1 MLNDTV
7 HLSDED
13 LLRVLDGELSQGRAK
28 QVRAHLAACSMCQA
42 RLRELE
48 ATIGELVSL
57 RETWEPQLPPEAG
70 ARSVFKSRLAEEAE
84 LAPPSRWLWFLD
96 NVPPVWAAVSVCLL
110 ACISLV
116 LVRHFQ
122 PQRMI
127 AAIPD
132 HNLTPGATRPVSLS
146 EVCSMAHEE
155 VVSDVPTFL
164 RQQVFREYGITNPR
178 SEDYEVD
185 YLIAP
190 GLGGAEDI
198 HNLWPEP
205 ATTSSTW
212 NAHVKDALEER
223 LHQLVCAGK
232 LDLATAQS
240 AIARDWIAAY
250 KTYLGAQNTGSQG
263 PQVEGDANSS
273 LALPAILDRSPRYA
287 GFPRRP
293 RVEIQGTLRLVA
305 ERD

>member
-1 MLNDTV
+1 MLNETV
-7 HLSDED
+7 HLTDED

-28 QVRAHLAACSMCQA
+28 QARAHLAGCSMCQV
-42 RLRELE
+42 RLRKLE
-48 ATIGELVSL
+48 ATIGDLVSV
-57 RETWEPQLPPEAG
+57 RETLEPELPPEAG
-70 ARSVFKSRLAEEAE
+70 ARSVFKARLAEEAN
-84 LAPPSRWLWFLD
+84 LAPPSRWLRFLH

-110 ACISLV
+110 GCISLL

-122 PQRMI
+122 PHRII

-132 HNLTPGATRPVSLS
+132 HNLTPGATRPVRLS

-223 LHQLVCAGK
+223 LHELVCAGK

-240 AIARDWIAAY
+240 AIASDWIAAY
-250 KTYLGAQNTGSQG
+250 KTYLGSQAQG
-263 PQVEGDANSS
+263 PQAEGEV
-273 LALPAILDRSPRYA
+273 ALPAILDRSPRYA
-287 GFPRRP
+287 GFPRRS

>member
-1 MLNDTV
+1 MLNKTV
-7 HLSDED
+7 HLPDDD

-28 QVRAHLAACSMCQA
+28 RARTHLGACSLCQA
-42 RLRELE
+42 RLRKLE
-48 ATIGELVSL
+48 ATIGDLVSL
-57 RETWEPQLPPEAG
+57 RETLEPQLPPEAG
-70 ARSVFKSRLAEEAE
+70 ARSLFKARLAEEAN
-84 LAPPSRWLWFLD
+84 LAPPDRRVRFLH
-96 NVPPVWAAVSVCLL
+96 NVPAIWAAVSVCLL
-110 ACISLV
+110 ACISLL

-122 PQRMI
+122 TQRI
-127 AAIPD
+127 VAAIPD

-164 RQQVFREYGITNPR
+164 RQQVFREYGIANPR
-178 SEDYEVD
+178 PEDYEVD

-223 LHQLVCAGK
+223 LHALVCAGK

-240 AIARDWIAAY
+240 AIASDWIAAY
-250 KTYLGAQNTGSQG
+250 KTYLGS
-263 PQVEGDANSS
+263 QVEGPQAEEDADSS
-273 LALPAILDRSPRYA
+273 AALPVILERQPRYR
-287 GFPRRP
+287 GFSRRL
-293 RVEIQGTLRLVA
+293 RGEIQGTFRPIA

>member
-1 MLNDTV
+1 MLNETV

-28 QVRAHLAACSMCQA
+28 QARAHLAGCSMCQV

-48 ATIGELVSL
+48 ATIGDLVSL
-57 RETWEPQLPPEAG
+57 RETLEPQLPPEAG
-70 ARSVFKSRLAEEAE
+70 ARSVFKARLAEEAK
-84 LAPPSRWLWFLD
+84 LAPPSRWLGFLH

-110 ACISLV
+110 ACISLL

-122 PQRMI
+122 PQRII

-178 SEDYEVD
+178 PGDYEVD

-190 GLGGAEDI
+190 GLGGAED
-198 HNLWPEP
+198 
-205 ATTSSTW
+205 
-212 NAHVKDALEER
+212 
-223 LHQLVCAGK
+223 
-232 LDLATAQS
+232 
-240 AIARDWIAAY
+240 
-250 KTYLGAQNTGSQG
+250 
-263 PQVEGDANSS
+263 
-273 LALPAILDRSPRYA
+273 
-287 GFPRRP
+287 
-293 RVEIQGTLRLVA
+293 
-305 ERD
+305 